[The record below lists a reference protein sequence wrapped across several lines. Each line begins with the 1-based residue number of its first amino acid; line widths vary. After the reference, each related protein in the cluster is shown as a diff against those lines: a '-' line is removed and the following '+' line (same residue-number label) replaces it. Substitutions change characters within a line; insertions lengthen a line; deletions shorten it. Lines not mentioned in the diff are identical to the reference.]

1 MLEKLL
7 AQLKINT
14 EDIIKEK
21 VLSISALK
29 EINNFYQRI
38 ENVINDPSFAERRK
52 NYAYDHV
59 ITHSTNVAL
68 YSVAV
73 ARAAKLSSKDCY
85 EVLIGAVMHDVDKL
99 YWPVELLDKQ
109 KNELT
114 KEDWTR
120 ITEHTVASAVFVERL
135 TKFQISEGVITI
147 IKQHHENLDGTG
159 YPNHISG
166 KDISF
171 SARIL
176 RAADSYDSMVSKR
189 PYKKQVLTHE
199 AALSDLKRK
208 IGMIYDP
215 EIIKLLEEN
224 VRKKDADTPLI

>member
-29 EINNFYQRI
+29 DVNNFYQRI
-38 ENVINDPSFAERRK
+38 ENVINDPSFVEKRK

-59 ITHSTNVAL
+59 ITHSTNVAR

-73 ARAAKLSSKDCY
+73 VREAKLSSKDCY

-99 YWPVELLDKQ
+99 YWPVELLDKP

-120 ITEHTVASAVFVERL
+120 IVEHAVASSVFVERL

-159 YPNHISG
+159 YPNQISG

-171 SARIL
+171 NARII
-176 RAADSYDSMVSKR
+176 RVTDSYDSMISVR
-189 PYKKQVLTHE
+189 PYKKQVLGSDD
-199 AALSDLKRK
+199 ALKDLKSK
-208 IGMIYDP
+208 AGTIYDP
-215 EIIKLLEEN
+215 DIVKLLE
-224 VRKKDADTPLI
+224 DTLRQGNA